1 MRQKAQAPSYTQ
13 SPRTSPLGDSDG
25 FLRHLPAMVIW
36 LLLILLIAPP
46 EFDYE
51 KISGSFTIVVS
62 AGGSSGPIIL
72 ISSLLVSVLLV
83 LWRLTRAIRIAPHIN
98 IFLFLFVGMATLSV
112 LWSAD
117 PSATMR
123 RLFRLYVMFLAGL
136 AFVLVGWE
144 RRRLQEVLRPVVT
157 FVLIGS
163 IIFGLTSPELAI
175 EKGTSLELAGAWK
188 GLTMQK
194 NSLGALATMGVLL
207 WTHAL
212 FAGESRK
219 IYAWPGLAISCSCVI
234 LSRSSTAIFSSAL
247 CVGFLFLLLGTRPAM
262 RRYLPYIVG
271 TFATLVI
278 VYSLAVLNL
287 VPGLGLLLEPVAA
300 LTGKDL
306 SFSGRT
312 TIWNIVIESIQQRP
326 ILGTGY
332 GAYWT
337 GPVATSLS
345 YPFVTRT
352 YIYPTQAHNGYLD
365 VINELGYVGGFV
377 LIGFIVTYLRQA
389 IHMIKIDKT
398 QAALYLAMLF
408 QALIANLSEAHW
420 FSVAQFP
427 TFWMILAA
435 LSIGRHMYGVAPH
448 LRR

>member
-1 MRQKAQAPSYTQ
+1 MRQRVQAPPYAPP
-13 SPRTSPLGDSDG
+13 PRTSQLGDSDG
-25 FLRHLPAMVIW
+25 VLRHLPALVIW

-51 KISGSFTIVVS
+51 KISSKFTIVVS
-62 AGGSSGPIIL
+62 SGGSSGPIIL
-72 ISSLLVSVLLV
+72 ITSLLVSALLV

-98 IFLFLFVGMATLSV
+98 TFLLLFIGMATLSV

-123 RLFRLYVMFLAGL
+123 RLFRLYVLFLACM
-136 AFVLVGWE
+136 AFALVGWE

-157 FVLIGS
+157 YVLIGS
-163 IIFGLTSPELAI
+163 LIFGLISPDLAI
-175 EKGTSLELAGAWK
+175 EKGTSYELAGAWK

-194 NSLGALATMGVLL
+194 NSLGVLATMGVLL

-219 IYAWPGLAISCSCVI
+219 IYAWPGLAISCTCVI
-234 LSRSSTAIFSSAL
+234 LSRSSTAVFSSVL
-247 CVGFLFLLLGTRPAM
+247 CVGFLFLLLGTRPGM

-300 LTGKDL
+300 MTGKDL

-312 TIWNIVIESIQQRP
+312 TIWNIIIESINQRP

-337 GPVATSLS
+337 GPFANSLS

-377 LIGFIVTYLRQA
+377 LLGFIVTYLRQA
-389 IHMIKIDKT
+389 IRMIKIDKT
-398 QAALYLAMLF
+398 QAALYLALLF

-427 TFWMILAA
+427 AFWMMLAA
-435 LSIGRHMYGVAPH
+435 VSIGRHMYSVGLHP
-448 LRR
+448 RR